1 VSKVEYLKPNYP
13 RDAFEGTAEFYSQ
26 YRIPY
31 PQALFDDLISRVKPE
46 HGVLLDLASGPGR
59 VCIPLA
65 PFFSKVYAIDIDPGM
80 VSVGKAES
88 KKYNASN
95 IEWFTGRAEE
105 FNIEPGSIDLITI
118 GDAFDRLDQS
128 LILDLANKWLRPG
141 GSIAIIGMYSIWLG
155 EEPWHKMV
163 SEFIKKWASKVTS
176 CLGTNYRNYG
186 LMLEDK
192 SFINAGSYT
201 FEFTNHCTIDSIIGY
216 LYSTSRCS
224 KKVLADDVSEFES
237 GIRTELSKLNEK
249 GIFSENITC
258 GYTLGQKP
266 S

>member
-1 VSKVEYLKPNYP
+1 VSNIEYLKPNYP

-80 VSVGKAES
+80 VFVGKSES

-105 FNIEPGSIDLITI
+105 FNIEPGSVDLITI

-128 LILDLANKWLRPG
+128 LILDLANKWLKPG
-141 GSIAIIGMYSIWLG
+141 GYIAIIGMYSIWLG
-155 EEPWHKMV
+155 EEPWHKAV
-163 SEFIKKWASKVTS
+163 NEFIKKWASNAAACK
-176 CLGTNYRNYG
+176 GTNYRQYG
-186 LMLEDK
+186 EMLKEK
-192 SFINAGSYT
+192 GFINTDNSSFEYT
-201 FEFTNHCTIDSIIGY
+201 NYCTIDSIIGY

-224 KKVLADDVSEFES
+224 KKILAGDVSEFES
-237 GIRTELSKLNEK
+237 GIRRELSKLNKEGSFTEK
-249 GIFSENITC
+249 YQAGLFI
-258 GYTLGQKP
+258 GQKP